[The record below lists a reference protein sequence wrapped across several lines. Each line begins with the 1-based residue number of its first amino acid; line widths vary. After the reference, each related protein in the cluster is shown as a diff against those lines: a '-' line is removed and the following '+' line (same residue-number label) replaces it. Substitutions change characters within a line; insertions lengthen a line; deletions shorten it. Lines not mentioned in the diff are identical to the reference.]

1 MKKLVRQS
9 VFLDLMGKTQ
19 VYAIEGVS
27 MQQDLCWLSTNP
39 ATAIVGSMAAIDDG
53 PWMH

>member
-19 VYAIEGVS
+19 VYAIEAGFVLAQYKS
-27 MQQDLCWLSTNP
+27 CHSNSR
-39 ATAIVGSMAAIDDG
+39 INGS
-53 PWMH
+53 H